1 MEQGTSTTTEWNPS
15 FRERVLW
22 IWRVWEGQRWF
33 LPLLIAF
40 TFVSSGVA
48 IAYPLVFRHVLDT
61 LAASGN
67 QPPIARTLGILG
79 VIAFGRFLA
88 GFYPAFRAW
97 VNLRID
103 TAVRTQV
110 FASIQ
115 EKDHTFFNRFRTGDL
130 VTRLMDDIAEY
141 PKLAWFSCSGL
152 FRALES
158 ASKLVFCVVVM
169 FWLSAKLS
177 LISILPLPIMLWI
190 IYRLRSQLRD
200 AYQAQQQSISET
212 NDSLE
217 SAFTG
222 IRILKAF
229 TAEPGQSQRLA
240 EILERRVDVQFR
252 VKRLFAI
259 IQILNRVAGRLGQLV
274 VIGYGGVLIARGELT
289 LGTLYAIYIYLDMLV
304 EPMVDLPNLF
314 VTSRQA
320 FVCMDREEE
329 VLRFPTKSRV
339 GETAGL
345 GADGIRP
352 PESRDNSNDG
362 GRDSSESERVGASKL
377 GQLRNVALRKIDV
390 EYEPDR
396 AALAEVSLD
405 LHAGEKIAV
414 VGEIGSGKTTL
425 LHLLA
430 GLVHPGSGTMTVNDR
445 DLDSID
451 WSDYRSQIGF
461 VPQESL
467 LFSESIGENVHLG
480 RESAGMDLD
489 RVLEISGMRDEIQ
502 EMARAEDTL
511 LGQKGTRISGGQRQ
525 RLSIARALYG
535 QPQMLLLDDCTASLD
550 AANEDRLWDGIDRW
564 IPNAIVVLVSH
575 RLATIRRADRIVLL
589 DRGRVSDM
597 GTHVEL
603 EERSN
608 LYREYL
614 RHKTSSSP
622 AQE

>member
-1 MEQGTSTTTEWNPS
+1 
-15 FRERVLW
+15 
-22 IWRVWEGQRWF
+22 
-33 LPLLIAF
+33 
-40 TFVSSGVA
+40 
-48 IAYPLVFRHVLDT
+48 
-61 LAASGN
+61 
-67 QPPIARTLGILG
+67 

-88 GFYPAFRAW
+88 GFYPAVRAW

-158 ASKLVFCVVVM
+158 TSKLIFCVVVM

-190 IYRLRSQLRD
+190 IYRLRQQLRE

-229 TAEPGQSQRLA
+229 TAEPDQSRRLE

-329 VLRFPTKSRV
+329 VLRFPTKARISADRADST
-339 GETAGL
+339 GDRGDLATAQKHGPNPQQ
-345 GADGIRP
+345 P
-352 PESRDNSNDG
+352 P
-362 GRDSSESERVGASKL
+362 DSEL
-377 GQLRNVALRKIDV
+377 GQLRSINLRNIGV
-390 EYEPDR
+390 EYEPGR
-396 AALAEVSLD
+396 AALEEINLD
-405 LHAGEKIAV
+405 LRAGEKIAV

-430 GLVHPGSGTMTVNDR
+430 GLVHPGSGKISVNDR
-445 DLDSID
+445 DIDSVN

-467 LFSESIGENVHLG
+467 LFSETIGENVHLG
-480 RESAGMDLD
+480 RESIGMDLD
-489 RVLEISGMRDEIQ
+489 RVLEISGMREEIQ
-502 EMARAEDTL
+502 EMQRGEDTP

-525 RLSIARALYG
+525 RLSIARALSG
-535 QPQMLLLDDCTASLD
+535 QPQVLLLDDCTASLD

-564 IPNAIVVLVSH
+564 IPDAIVVLISH

-589 DRGRVSDM
+589 DQGRVSDA
-597 GTHVEL
+597 GTHAEL
-603 EERSN
+603 EERSS

-614 RHKTSSSP
+614 RHKTSSTP
-622 AQE
+622 AKE